1 VSSRIEEF
9 PADLHV
15 AVVTFTDQP
24 YLSQYRQQ
32 LGIDF
37 AFVSDPRK
45 RAYEAFGF
53 RRAPWWKVW
62 GPQGILAWL
71 RAMRSGQHGVRRPNE
86 DTLQLGGDVV
96 IDAAARVVAIFRP
109 TGSHDRPSIET
120 LIDAAR
126 SVR

>member
-1 VSSRIEEF
+1 MSSRIEEF

-62 GPQGILAWL
+62 GPQGI
-71 RAMRSGQHGVRRPNE
+71 
-86 DTLQLGGDVV
+86 VV

-120 LIDAAR
+120 LIDAAQ